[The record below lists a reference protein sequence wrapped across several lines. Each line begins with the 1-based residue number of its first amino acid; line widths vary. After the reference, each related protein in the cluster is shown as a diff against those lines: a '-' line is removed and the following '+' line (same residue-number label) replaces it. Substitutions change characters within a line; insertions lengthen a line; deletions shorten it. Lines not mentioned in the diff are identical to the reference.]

1 MEKSIAKSKL
11 NLPIYWSQSIANQK
25 IIALAK
31 MFASEKSRVGGKWAW
46 MAGS

>member
-11 NLPIYWSQSIANQK
+11 NLPIYWSQSFANQK
-25 IIALAK
+25 FIALAK

-46 MAGS
+46 MAGG